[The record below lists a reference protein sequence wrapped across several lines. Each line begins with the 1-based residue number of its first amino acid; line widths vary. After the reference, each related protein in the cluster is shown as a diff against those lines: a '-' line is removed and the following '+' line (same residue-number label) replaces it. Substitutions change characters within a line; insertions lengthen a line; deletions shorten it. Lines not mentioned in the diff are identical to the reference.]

1 MLMGRALARSAQRH
15 PDKTAVIF
23 EDRSWSYSQFN
34 ARVNRLAHALSG
46 LGLGKGD
53 KLAVLA
59 LSGNEYLEIYH
70 ATAKLG
76 VWMVPINHR
85 LKAPDIAYRISHS
98 QASGL
103 VLGPEFVVL
112 YDSLPPRPAKR
123 WPAVC

>member
-23 EDRSWSYSQFN
+23 EDCSWTYREFN

-59 LSGNEYLEIYH
+59 LNGPEYLEIYH

-85 LKAPDIAYRISHS
+85 LKAPEMAYRIS
-98 QASGL
+98 
-103 VLGPEFVVL
+103 
-112 YDSLPPRPAKR
+112 
-123 WPAVC
+123 